1 MIRLSRRD
9 VDLPLGIAIDSVVPQ
24 EVEVTLKEAPV
35 EAPQKSK
42 RPAIEEAVP

>member
-24 EVEVTLKEAPV
+24 EVEVTLKEARV

-42 RPAIEEAVP
+42 RPAIEETLP

>member
-24 EVEVTLKEAPV
+24 EVEVTLKAASV
-35 EAPQKSK
+35 DAPQNSN
-42 RPAIEEAVP
+42 RPAIEETIP

>member
-24 EVEVTLKEAPV
+24 EVAVTLEEAPAD
-35 EAPQKSK
+35 APQNSN
-42 RPAIEEAVP
+42 RPAIEETEP